1 MESSP
6 LPCFPSYPLPFRQC
20 FALHCIASCLQS
32 SSSSQNIL
40 HSSLI
45 SSSIS
50 SILSQ
55 RSLCTSPVSHFFIL
69 SSARFL
75 ILFAAQF
82 VRAAARLTIE
92 ERAFFLEFR
101 SFFPLRF
108 GDYFL
113 GVSRAFRPASVEHCR
128 AERVREWRRGREELE
143 SEPKKERN
151 GKEKARE
158 AKESCNV
165 CRLKMTQPLFCSFCF
180 CFVSE
185 KGPFLCAQTE
195 QQHCIISHRALHSHF
210 FENIDKAFFNL
221 DVKSTRKS

>member
-20 FALHCIASCLQS
+20 FALHCIVSTVFFFFVFES
-32 SSSSQNIL
+32 K
-40 HSSLI
+40 HSSFVVLI

-55 RSLCTSPVSHFFIL
+55 CSLCTSPVSHFFIL

-185 KGPFLCAQTE
+185 KGLFLCAQNE
-195 QQHCIISHRALHSHF
+195 QQQHCIIAHRALHSHF
-210 FENIDKAFFNL
+210 FENIDKAF
-221 DVKSTRKS
+221 SSIWT